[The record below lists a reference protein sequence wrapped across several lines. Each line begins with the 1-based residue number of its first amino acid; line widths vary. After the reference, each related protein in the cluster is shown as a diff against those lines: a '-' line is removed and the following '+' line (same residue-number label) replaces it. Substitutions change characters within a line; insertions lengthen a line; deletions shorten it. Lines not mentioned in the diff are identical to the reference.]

1 MEAKKIVTRDYADN
15 DACQICGK
23 ELRQAVPGIPAA
35 PVYAFESG
43 GALCPGCAKAIA
55 KQTGQDIGR
64 RWYEDA
70 MLALY
75 GKDATKG
82 GKKVISNRR
91 GRKKTVYDERC
102 TRMHWAMKRL
112 PGEDYAILYLHWN
125 GDWPKEM
132 PNTDA
137 IGRRKYGPSLD
148 GIMKKARD
156 HGQEMLAAAE
166 AKLLEPSRRA
176 WILDGASDLDDA
188 FSERASNFL
197 WKLNVRTLSDL
208 DWFSLDAAIATTRH
222 GDWYEFGIDPKHGIA
237 GIIAEIYAWMMAK
250 YGPDC
255 ACGTGIRGRNFEC
268 EGCRNHDYCRIRPKD
283 DFDGFGDLDDVYDD

>member
-23 ELRQAVPGIPAA
+23 ELRQAVSGIPAA

-55 KQTGQDIGR
+55 KQTGQGIDR
-64 RWYEDA
+64 KWYEDA

-91 GRKKTVYDERC
+91 GRKKTVYDERRA
-102 TRMHWAMKRL
+102 RMRWAMERL
-112 PGEDYAILYLHWN
+112 PGEDYAILHLRWN
-125 GDWPKEM
+125 GDWPDEL
-132 PNTDA
+132 PDTDA
-137 IGRRKYGPSLD
+137 IGRRRYGPCLSE
-148 GIMKKARD
+148 IIEKAAE
-156 HGQEMLAAAE
+156 HGAEMLDAAE

-176 WILDGASDLDDA
+176 WILDGVHDLATMFTKPAVD
-188 FSERASNFL
+188 FL
-197 WKLNVRTLSDL
+197 WAFNVRTISDL
-208 DWFSLDAAIATTRH
+208 DWFSLDAAIGNMTRN
-222 GDWYEFGIDPKHGIA
+222 DWFELGIDPKYGIA
-237 GIIAEIYAWMMAK
+237 GIISEIYVTMKTK

-255 ACGTGIRGRNFEC
+255 PCGSGIRGRDFEC
-268 EGCRNHDYCRIRPKD
+268 EGCRNRDYCRMRPDDDSD
-283 DFDGFGDLDDVYDD
+283 DFDLVDW